1 MIKSAHDDDNVT
13 LNFRVTSEFRWA
25 YKLYAAENS
34 IMMNWTLQRSFEV
47 YRGLVELGVLDRD
60 AERKL
65 MRSRFKASAP
75 SDPSGN

>member
-1 MIKSAHDDDNVT
+1 MVKSVRDDENVT
-13 LNFRVTSEFRWA
+13 LNFRVNSEFRWA

-47 YRGLVELGVLDRD
+47 YRGLVELDVLDRD

-65 MRSRFKASAP
+65 MRSRFKAPPQAEL
-75 SDPSGN
+75 SGN